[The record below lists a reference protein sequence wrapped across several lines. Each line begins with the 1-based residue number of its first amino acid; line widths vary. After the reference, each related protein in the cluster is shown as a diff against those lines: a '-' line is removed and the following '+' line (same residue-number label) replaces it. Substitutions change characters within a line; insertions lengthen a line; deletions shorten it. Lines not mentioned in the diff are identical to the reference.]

1 MTKMEYLKARCDLY
15 VIKLL
20 LYVAPEETR
29 QYYLQRFMTNG
40 CKLATSNDY
49 YESRIGFYTV
59 KMCCDIIK
67 YKVKKDVEKII

>member
-1 MTKMEYLKARCDLY
+1 MTKIEYLKARCDLY

-20 LYVAPEETR
+20 LGIAPKETR

-40 CKLATSNDY
+40 CKLAISSDY

-59 KMCCDIIK
+59 KMVCDIIK
-67 YKVKKDVEKII
+67 NNIKEDVEKII

>member
-20 LYVAPEETR
+20 LWIAPEETR
-29 QYYLQRFMTNG
+29 LYYLQRFMTNG
-40 CKLATSNDY
+40 CKLATSSDY

-59 KMCCDIIK
+59 KMVCDMIK
-67 YKVKKDVEKII
+67 NNVKKDVEKII

>member
-1 MTKMEYLKARCDLY
+1 MTKMEYLKARFDLY
-15 VIKLL
+15 VIKFL

-40 CKLATSNDY
+40 CKLAISNDY

-67 YKVKKDVEKII
+67 CEVKKDVEKII

>member
-15 VIKLL
+15 VIKFLL
-20 LYVAPEETR
+20 CAAPDETR

-40 CKLATSNDY
+40 CKLATSDDY

-67 YKVKKDVEKII
+67 KDVEKII